1 MILIQILISNFN
13 ILNMIKI
20 DIQQLTCNKY
30 LDLTLFLKKQNY
42 FILFIQVLPMRDGKV
57 AEELD
62 L

>member
-1 MILIQILISNFN
+1 
-13 ILNMIKI
+13 MIKI